1 MTEGDCLQVEYNKT
15 YNLLQK
21 CWTPMKTHVFQK
33 YRPPSSTRQYGPLPE
48 RSMREDRK
56 YCHIT
61 LYALI
66 LKKNILS
73 SWHKLILTDRV
84 AIGAMA
90 AGLLSSTIG
99 FSFRQSLTK
108 VLDPYENPRFS
119 EISSPLPPFQC

>member
-1 MTEGDCLQVEYNKT
+1 MSTVVSTVD
-15 YNLLQK
+15 
-21 CWTPMKTHVFQK
+21 
-33 YRPPSSTRQYGPLPE
+33 STRQYGPLPE

-66 LKKNILS
+66 LTKNILS
-73 SWHKLILTDRV
+73 SWHKLMLTDRV

-119 EISSPLPPFQC
+119 EILSPLPPHFNVDCFGELFSSWICVKKPSLQFIQH

>member
-1 MTEGDCLQVEYNKT
+1 MSTVVSTVD
-15 YNLLQK
+15 
-21 CWTPMKTHVFQK
+21 
-33 YRPPSSTRQYGPLPE
+33 STRQYGPLPE

-66 LKKNILS
+66 LTKNILS
-73 SWHKLILTDRV
+73 SRHKLMLTDRV

-99 FSFRQSLTK
+99 FSFRRLK
-108 VLDPYENPRFS
+108 V
-119 EISSPLPPFQC
+119 EIFKNYFKSIL

>member
-1 MTEGDCLQVEYNKT
+1 MSTVVSTVD
-15 YNLLQK
+15 
-21 CWTPMKTHVFQK
+21 
-33 YRPPSSTRQYGPLPE
+33 STRQYGPLPE

-119 EISSPLPPFQC
+119 EILSPLPPFQC